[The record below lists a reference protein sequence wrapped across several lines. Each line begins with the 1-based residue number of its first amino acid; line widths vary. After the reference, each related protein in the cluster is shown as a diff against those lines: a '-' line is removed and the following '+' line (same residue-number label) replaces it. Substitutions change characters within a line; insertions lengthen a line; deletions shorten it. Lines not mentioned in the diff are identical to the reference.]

1 MVDAWR
7 IRPLFGIHAAAAFVN
22 PFTSD
27 EQSSLPG
34 CGMESHDVGQAQPDA
49 LKLQYSPMAQ
59 TTKPQ
64 ATKKEP

>member
-1 MVDAWR
+1 MHV
-7 IRPLFGIHAAAAFVN
+7 
-22 PFTSD
+22 TSSGRHGGCKEDKD